1 MKIQILLGLQN
12 AHKAEG
18 LAVVIDVFRAFTT
31 ACYLFD
37 QGVSRVFPVSSLEEA
52 RSLKKKYPALK
63 LVGENEGIKPLDFD
77 IGNSPSEVMRA
88 SVKNKDIVLA
98 TSLGTKALLAS
109 QKEDFVVSCALVNVH
124 AVADYIQQQNT
135 SIVSIV
141 CSGSQEGLLDEDLIC
156 AEYLQRLLQGNLP
169 PVDGVLSAIRKTSN
183 AAMFFDE
190 NRASHPESDYD
201 LCVSIGKF
209 NFILMTKM
217 DPQNGLISLI
227 RANI

>member
-37 QGVSRVFPVSSLEEA
+37 QGASFVFPVSSLEEA
-52 RSLKKKYPALK
+52 RSLKKKYPAFL
-63 LVGENEGIKPLDFD
+63 LAGENEGIKPLDFD
-77 IGNSPSEVMRA
+77 IGNSPSEVLRA
-88 SVKNKDIVLA
+88 SVKNKDIAFA

-109 QKEDFVVSCALVNVH
+109 QEADSVVSCALVNVY
-124 AVADYIQQQNT
+124 AVADYIQRQNT

-141 CSGSQEGLLDEDLIC
+141 CSGSQEGLPDEDLIC
-156 AEYLQRLLQGNLP
+156 AEYLQSLLQGNPP
-169 PVDGVLSAIRKTSN
+169 PVDGVLSAVRKTLN

-209 NFILMTKM
+209 NFVLTTEV
-217 DPQNGLISLI
+217 DSQNGLLSLI